1 MELTDPSN
9 VGAAEDAL
17 SGLGSVRS
25 GLDGESVELHV
36 EHSGSAL
43 VEAVRRLD
51 AATLEPAA
59 MTVREPSLDDVFL
72 ELTGKPPDED
82 FDNSEGGPALSTTA
96 LSPAAPAQLPSG
108 LRLAVMD
115 AITMTWRNL
124 RGMTRVPEVIVF
136 STIQPIIFVL
146 TFRYV
151 FGGAINTGPVEY
163 VDFLMPGIFVQT
175 VAFGA
180 MNTGIGLAEDL
191 AKGLIE
197 RFRSLPMARS
207 AVLAGRTLAD
217 VVRNLLVV
225 LLMIVVGFMVGFD
238 IYAGWPAFGAA
249 VLLLLAFGYAMSW
262 VFAFVALSV
271 PNAEAA
277 QAASFPILAVLVFAS
292 NAFVPVETM
301 PGWLQAYNEV
311 NPVSITVTA
320 VRALCLGGETLE
332 PVLKSLACIAL
343 ILAIFGPVAV
353 AKYRRAV

>member
-1 MELTDPSN
+1 
-9 VGAAEDAL
+9 
-17 SGLGSVRS
+17 
-25 GLDGESVELHV
+25 
-36 EHSGSAL
+36 
-43 VEAVRRLD
+43 
-51 AATLEPAA
+51 
-59 MTVREPSLDDVFL
+59 
-72 ELTGKPPDED
+72 
-82 FDNSEGGPALSTTA
+82 
-96 LSPAAPAQLPSG
+96 
-108 LRLAVMD
+108 
-115 AITMTWRNL
+115 MTWRNL
-124 RGMTRVPEVIVF
+124 RAMTRVPEVIVF

-151 FGGAINTGPVEY
+151 FGGAIDTGPVEY

-225 LLMIVVGFMVGFD
+225 LLMVVVGFLVGFD
-238 IYAGWPAFGAA
+238 IYAGWLAFAGAL
-249 VLLLLAFGYAMSW
+249 LLLLAFGYAMSW
-262 VFAFVALSV
+262 VFALVALSV

-277 QAASFPILAVLVFAS
+277 QAASFPILAILVFAS

-311 NPVSITVTA
+311 NPVSLTVDA

-332 PVLKSLACIAL
+332 PVLKSLACITG
-343 ILAIFGPVAV
+343 ILAIFGPAAV